1 MSYFDHVLMFADEA
15 AALAA
20 LTPLGHACDGQ
31 WAGHT
36 IPALSITVPVPGWF
50 IAVALEGIDEAL
62 IALPDGACRLIADR
76 DAFAAQDGSSYF
88 PYLAADLS
96 PVLLAVGHVEPV
108 FAGTA
113 YPFGV

>member
-62 IALPDGACRLIADR
+62 IALPDGACRLLADR